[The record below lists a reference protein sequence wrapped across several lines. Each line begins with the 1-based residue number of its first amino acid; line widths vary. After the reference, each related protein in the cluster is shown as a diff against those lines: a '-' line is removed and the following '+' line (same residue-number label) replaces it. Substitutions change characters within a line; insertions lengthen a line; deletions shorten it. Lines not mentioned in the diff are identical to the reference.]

1 VPARG
6 PDMKRMDEST
16 DTRALPAPLPAALSE
31 ADEAPEPTVSPAVG
45 ARVIAR
51 VVDPLVRE
59 DGRGDPQLILRTEAR
74 PPGEDA
80 GAGSASRASHPVRD
94 RLLAKARAA
103 SSAAAHAPTE
113 GPSEPEVASPEPSEP
128 ELGFKALPE
137 LADDLDLIGAPE
149 RRRAPEPA
157 APALTSPAAL
167 LLGTLFGVTLMAV
180 LFASLIQLAP
190 HDPLGRAAPPPL
202 AAAAPQVEPTP
213 APKLGRN
220 VRRPPRRRVESPW
233 RIERAEPDGSSKR
246 LSGSIGANSFLGA
259 LQGAGINLREAY
271 RVLNAFNGVKDLNR
285 CRPKDTFSA
294 LIDAASGHLTAFEY
308 NVSDEEVYQARAGKD
323 GRLLGQKL
331 DLSVRRDRVQGVIV
345 VDAEFEAASLEA
357 GFEPGLGDVLNK
369 ALAGYSS
376 VAELKRGDVLALV
389 VQEVTVLG
397 EFSRYAGV
405 EALEYRPVGAE
416 PVRIYY
422 HETEKSRGYVDSKG
436 RVFGKSRWSRPVP
449 GAAVTSRFNPKRLH
463 PILKRIKP
471 HNGTDFGAPVGTPVV
486 AAGFG
491 KVSFVGEAGPNGNMI
506 TLAHSGGYQT
516 GYSHLSRFAKGLKVG
531 DRVEQKQLIGYV
543 GSTGRSTGPHLHF
556 SAKKNDRF
564 IDPESL
570 NLDAFSR
577 LALSDRELL
586 SELRHRYDR
595 LLSSLPIPEP
605 QAPAPEPEESAA
617 LDSPVAE
624 PAPPPARAASAVA
637 ASDPPPHV
645 PAATVQAALLPQ
657 VTPNPGAAARAP
669 SLSIYLTDQELMQ
682 RQPVTDDG
690 EVEP

>member
-1 VPARG
+1 MPARG
-6 PDMKRMDEST
+6 PDMKRIEEST
-16 DTRALPAPLPAALSE
+16 DAPELPAASPAPAASPE
-31 ADEAPEPTVSPAVG
+31 ASSVSPAAASPAG
-45 ARVIAR
+45 PRVIAR
-51 VVDPLVRE
+51 IVDPLVRE
-59 DGRGDPQLILRTEAR
+59 DGRGDPQLILRTDAR
-74 PPGEDA
+74 PSG
-80 GAGSASRASHPVRD
+80 GSSLASRASHPVRD
-94 RLLAKARAA
+94 RLLAKARVASHAA
-103 SSAAAHAPTE
+103 GQAPIE
-113 GPSEPEVASPEPSEP
+113 SPSEPDATPLEPSEP
-128 ELGFKALPE
+128 ELGFKALSE

-149 RRRAPEPA
+149 RRRTRAPEPA
-157 APALTSPAAL
+157 APALTSAAAL

-190 HDPLGRAAPPPL
+190 HDAVTPGAPLPKQAVV
-202 AAAAPQVEPTP
+202 APQVEQALTP
-213 APKLGRN
+213 KPGPN
-220 VRRPPRRRVESPW
+220 VRRPPRRRVEGPW
-233 RIERAEPDGSSKR
+233 RIARAELDVSSKR
-246 LSGSIGANSFLGA
+246 VMGSVGANSFLAA
-259 LQGAGINLREAY
+259 LQGAGIHLREAY
-271 RVLNAFNGVKDLNR
+271 RVLTAFNGVKDLNR
-285 CRPKDTFSA
+285 CRPNDTFSA
-294 LIDAASGHLTAFEY
+294 LTDASGRLTAFEY
-308 NVSDEEVYQARAGKD
+308 IVSDEEVYQAREGKD
-323 GRLLGQKL
+323 GLLIGQKL

-345 VDAEFEAASLEA
+345 VDGELDAAALEA
-357 GFEPGLGDVLNK
+357 GFEPGLGDVLDK

-471 HNGTDFGAPVGTPVV
+471 HNGTDFGAPIGTPVV
-486 AAGFG
+486 AAGSG
-491 KVSFVGEAGPNGNMI
+491 KVLFVGPAGPNGNMI

-543 GSTGRSTGPHLHF
+543 GNTGRSTGPHLHF
-556 SAKKNDRF
+556 SAKKGSRF

-577 LALSDRELL
+577 LAVSDRELL
-586 SELRHRYDR
+586 TELRQRYDR

-605 QAPAPEPEESAA
+605 RAPA
-617 LDSPVAE
+617 AE
-624 PAPPPARAASAVA
+624 PHESEPFNPA
-637 ASDPPPHV
+637 
-645 PAATVQAALLPQ
+645 PAATVQAALRPRASTGA
-657 VTPNPGAAARAP
+657 VGAAPA
-669 SLSIYLTDQELMQ
+669 LSIYLTDQELIQ
-682 RQPVTDDG
+682 RQPNTHDG

>member
-1 VPARG
+1 MPARG

-16 DTRALPAPLPAALSE
+16 DTAEPLPA
-31 ADEAPEPTVSPAVG
+31 G
-45 ARVIAR
+45 ARVVAR

-74 PPGEDA
+74 PGTAEA
-80 GAGSASRASHPVRD
+80 GAGSAAHGSHPVRD
-94 RLLAKARAA
+94 RLLARARAA
-103 SSAAAHAPTE
+103 SSATAHAQTTRASALEPGGSSVEPAATPPLPE
-113 GPSEPEVASPEPSEP
+113 APSPELREPEPV
-128 ELGFKALPE
+128 FKALPE

-149 RRRAPEPA
+149 RRRSPSSEPA
-157 APALTSPAAL
+157 PPALNSPAAL

-190 HDPLGRAAPPPL
+190 HEPVGRGAARPRQQKEAAIAQQFAEAPPP
-202 AAAAPQVEPTP
+202 
-213 APKLGRN
+213 KLGHN

-233 RIERAEPDGSSKR
+233 RIAHAEADGSSRR
-246 LSGSIGANSFLGA
+246 LHGSVGKSSFLA
-259 LQGAGINLREAY
+259 AVQGAGIPLREAY
-271 RVLNAFNGVKDLNR
+271 RVLTAFNGVKNLDR

-294 LIDAASGHLTAFEY
+294 LLDVQSGRLTAFEY
-308 NVSDEEVYQARAGKD
+308 NVSDEEVYQAREGKD
-323 GRLLGQKL
+323 GLLLGQRL

-345 VDAEFEAASLEA
+345 VEDDFEAAAREA

-376 VAELKRGDVLALV
+376 VAELKRGEVLALV
-389 VQEVTVLG
+389 AQEVTVLG

-405 EALEYRPVGAE
+405 EAVEYRPVGAE

-422 HETEKSRGYVDSKG
+422 HETEKRRGYVDSKG

-449 GAAVTSRFNPKRLH
+449 GASLTSRFNPKRLH

-471 HNGTDFGAPVGTPVV
+471 HNGTDFGAPVGTPVL
-486 AAGFG
+486 AAGVG
-491 KVSFVGEAGPNGNMI
+491 KVTFVGAAGPNGNMI
-506 TLAHSGGYQT
+506 TLSHAGGYET

-577 LALSDRELL
+577 LALSDHELL
-586 SELRHRYDR
+586 TELRQRYDR
-595 LLSSLPIPEP
+595 LLSSLSIPEAR
-605 QAPAPEPEESAA
+605 APKPEESAA
-617 LDSPVAE
+617 VEGL
-624 PAPPPARAASAVA
+624 APEAPTPSAAAFPGPSERAS
-637 ASDPPPHV
+637 
-645 PAATVQAALLPQ
+645 AATVQAALLPQ
-657 VTPNPGAAARAP
+657 VTTSPARAGRAP
-669 SLSIYLTDQELMQ
+669 ALSIYLSDQELMQ
-682 RQPVTDDG
+682 RQPATHAG